1 MDMSRIAII
10 DEPQAPLLARRF
22 YRSGDPGAIVATL
35 AHVPEMLEAAMPFL
49 AAVLGPS
56 SLAPR
61 LKEIII
67 LRTSS
72 LLGCRYCIQSHS
84 ATALD
89 CGLSRDD
96 VLALRGVL
104 PLDDCFSDARERAM
118 LAWIECVAT
127 GCEEMPDDVR
137 ARLGLHFSDAEVVEI
152 TLVAATTIMLNRYCT
167 SLSLPS
173 APATLARLSD
183 EGLL

>member
-1 MDMSRIAII
+1 MSRVVII
-10 DEPQAPLLARRF
+10 EAPQAPLLARRF
-22 YRSGDPGAIVATL
+22 YRGGDPGALVATL

-61 LKEIII
+61 LKEIVI

-72 LLGCRYCIQSHS
+72 LLQCRYCIQSHS
-84 ATALD
+84 VTALD
-89 CGLSRDD
+89 TGLSRDD
-96 VLALRGVL
+96 VLALRDEL
-104 PLDDCFSDARERAM
+104 PLDRCFSDAREQA
-118 LAWIECVAT
+118 LLEWIDCVAS
-127 GCEEMPDDVR
+127 GRGIAPEP
-137 ARLGLHFSDAEVVEI
+137 AQLALHFSDAEVVEI

-173 APATLARLSD
+173 APATVARLSE